1 MLELCDISDFFFIT
15 MTIIFHV
22 VISKGIYE
30 DVKFLVFASS
40 NLLNLQGK
48 YLTDEERKEMLSQGS
63 KMETDC
69 EMSSMVR

>member
-22 VISKGIYE
+22 VISKGICE
-30 DVKFLVFASS
+30 DVKFLVFAFS
-40 NLLNLQGK
+40 NSLNLQGK